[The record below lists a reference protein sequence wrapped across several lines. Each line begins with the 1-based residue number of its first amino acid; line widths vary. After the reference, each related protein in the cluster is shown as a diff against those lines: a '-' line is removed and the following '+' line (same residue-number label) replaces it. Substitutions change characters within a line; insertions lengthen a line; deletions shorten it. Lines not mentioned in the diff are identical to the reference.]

1 MKIGLMWAST
11 GIMLALP
18 MVHANAQPA
27 SADADVVVE
36 RAWTRATDADNR
48 SAAIYFTLRNIG
60 QATVDLIGVRTD
72 RASIETLHKTTI
84 NTKGV
89 VRMSAMPE
97 LRVDSGETF
106 MLEPGGMHV
115 MLIDLET
122 PLIEG
127 ETLPLRLKFYDGDDL
142 IVEVPILGADASGPS
157 E

>member
-1 MKIGLMWAST
+1 MKIGLVWIST

-18 MVHANAQPA
+18 MVHASAQPA
-27 SADADVVVE
+27 SADADVIVE

-89 VRMSAMPE
+89 VRMSAAPE
-97 LRVDSGETF
+97 LRVAPGETLK
-106 MLEPGGMHV
+106 LEPGGMHV
-115 MLIDLET
+115 MLIDVET
-122 PLIEG
+122 PLVEG
-127 ETLPLRLKFYDGDDL
+127 DTLPLRLKFYDGDD
-142 IVEVPILGADASGPS
+142 ITVDVPILATDASGPQ